1 MVGAVRVGEADVSPG
16 SEPRGGPRIVVAD
29 RLCGASVPPGSAV
42 LRMAPNASRGSRLR
56 AERRATDVVQAC
68 PRSYR
73 GVALHVAGGSVRSRG
88 KRVSGRRTSAGP
100 ELCLMHV

>member
-1 MVGAVRVGEADVSPG
+1 MVGAVRDGEADVSPG

-68 PRSYR
+68 PWSC
-73 GVALHVAGGSVRSRG
+73 AWPWLHPEAVVLRDFQA
-88 KRVSGRRTSAGP
+88 SASDVQP
-100 ELCLMHV
+100 D